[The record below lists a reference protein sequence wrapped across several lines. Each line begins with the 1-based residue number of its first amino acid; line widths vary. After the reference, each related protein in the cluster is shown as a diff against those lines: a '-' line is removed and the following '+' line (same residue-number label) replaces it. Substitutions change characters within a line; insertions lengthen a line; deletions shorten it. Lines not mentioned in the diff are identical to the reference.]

1 MKDKKFLGK
10 IRQDPLEA
18 LAKGPKEVMASLWQE
33 YLQEVL
39 NASQK
44 SGRFRLV
51 RRQIEDKADF
61 PEIYQFIRAK
71 CSLS

>member
-10 IRQDPLEA
+10 IRQDPWEA

-39 NASQK
+39 NASKQ
-44 SGRFRLV
+44 SGRFRIV
-51 RRQIEDKADF
+51 RQLISYK
-61 PEIYQFIRAK
+61 IFILR
-71 CSLS
+71 C